1 MILYLID
8 VPFTNGVFSVEGAFE
23 NVSVDAI
30 ECDESIVVFNISKE
44 VVSINFKNAIILPFE
59 LPGFEIDIQEMIIEE
74 EFGNDYYGNL
84 IIQNYPNLQSIIV
97 KKNSL
102 QNLNS
107 LKICNCET
115 LKTIE
120 IEDGNEWED
129 DGAFSNV
136 KNVIIE
142 SI

>member
-1 MILYLID
+1 MLFRD
-8 VPFTNGVFSVEGAFE
+8 K
-23 NVSVDAI
+23 NVDDI
-30 ECDESIVVFNISKE
+30 ECDESIVVFNIAK
-44 VVSINFKNAIILPFE
+44 VVDSINFKNAIIQLRQRPFE
-59 LPGFEIDIQEMIIEE
+59 LPEFEKDIEEMIIGEG
-74 EFGNDYYGNL
+74 FGNDYFGNL

-107 LKICNCET
+107 LKICNCEK

-120 IEDGNEWED
+120 ID
-129 DGAFSNV
+129 DGDWKAGAFNYV

>member
-1 MILYLID
+1 MKM
-8 VPFTNGVFSVEGAFE
+8 
-23 NVSVDAI
+23 NVDDI

-44 VVSINFKNAIILPFE
+44 VDSINFKNAIILPFE
-59 LPGFEIDIQEMIIEE
+59 LPGFEKDIQEMIIEE
-74 EFGNDYYGNL
+74 GFGNDYYGNL
-84 IIQNYPNLQSIIV
+84 IIKNYPNLQSIIV

-102 QNLNS
+102 KNLNS
-107 LKICNCET
+107 LKICNCEQ

-120 IEDGNEWED
+120 VEDGYWR
-129 DGAFSNV
+129 DGAFENV